1 MPVRRYFPQM
11 LRRVLSLFAFFALTS
26 PCWAVGRGGWD
37 NLKLGMSA
45 IETNE
50 TLGAPLIRSVSRG
63 LELWIYDGRAEVLFF
78 RGPVVA
84 WTPPS
89 TVVGGARPPSNDV
102 VLPTRPAAPAPVQ
115 KNATPQR
122 PTNSDG
128 YDQLPLYRFRR
139 RQ

>member
-1 MPVRRYFPQM
+1 MQRLGYR
-11 LRRVLSLFAFFALTS
+11 LLLFLLLAS
-26 PCWAVGRGGWD
+26 PAWAVGRGGWD
-37 NLKLGMSA
+37 TLKVGMSA
-45 IETNE
+45 LETSQA
-50 TLGAPLIRSVSRG
+50 LGSPLIRNVNKG
-63 LELWIYDGRAEVLFF
+63 FELWIYDGRAEVLFF

-89 TVVGGARPPSNDV
+89 VVSTDAKAPANDV
-102 VLPTRPAAPAPVQ
+102 IVASRPSTSAPIQ